1 MSDLNSDFSS
11 AFIATCSFETSVCR
25 VFSKES
31 ADTFITSSFC
41 KVKVEARKSM
51 NFGAAGPK
59 TAATSSGRWIRFDR
73 LYLYQMGS
81 EIAKEAKK
89 ILSFVD

>member
-11 AFIATCSFETSVCR
+11 AFIATISERSSPISTCSFETSVCR

-41 KVKVEARKSM
+41 KVKGEARKSM
-51 NFGAAGPK
+51 NFGAAG
-59 TAATSSGRWIRFDR
+59 GGHFVG
-73 LYLYQMGS
+73 QMDQVRHAVPLPEG
-81 EIAKEAKK
+81 
-89 ILSFVD
+89 V